1 MIQRRQFLGSIA
13 AVCAVSGSV
22 RHAFASTTSKDT
34 LNWQSRIIE
43 THPHGRNGRAPVV
56 TSVSIQKT
64 GNLLAIVGD
73 NHYVGIYDMAKE
85 KYVHHLDRHADWVR
99 AAKFS
104 PDGSLLATAGND
116 RKLLIWNTAD
126 WAAPTM
132 IKNHPEAII
141 DVAFNSDGSKIAT
154 VGFGP
159 KLRLYDTLSGELE
172 KALNCPCNDMHAV
185 AFSRNDTYLA
195 VGGRSG
201 SIRVWTPSDDS
212 QIAQYKAHRQRIRSI
227 EFTPQDEILSC
238 GDDQIVRIAN
248 PLRLTENRALPRHAS
263 KLYDV
268 VMLGNG
274 LVATS
279 GSDNQIHVW
288 RIQDAYQ
295 VGSLKGH
302 TGTVSC
308 LDVSGFTLVSGSY
321 DTHVR
326 VWTMERQADRNVNP
340 RNEFSNSGWNRKL
353 K

>member
-1 MIQRRQFLGSIA
+1 MIQRRHFLGSIA
-13 AVCAVSGSV
+13 AVCAMSGSV
-22 RHAFASTTSKDT
+22 RQSLATTISKDT

-43 THPHGRNGRAPVV
+43 TLPLGRNKRAPVV

-64 GNLLAIVGD
+64 GSLLAIVGD
-73 NHYVGIYDMAKE
+73 NHYVGIYDMDRD
-85 KYVHHLDRHADWVR
+85 KYVYNLDRHADWVR

-104 PDGSLLATAGND
+104 PDGNLLATAGND
-116 RKLLIWNTAD
+116 RKLLIWNTAN
-126 WAAPTM
+126 WAGPTM
-132 IKNHPEAII
+132 IKSHPEAII

-154 VGFGP
+154 VGFGT
-159 KLRLYDTLSGELE
+159 KLRLYDTRSGELE
-172 KALNCPCNDMHAV
+172 KTLNCPCNDVHAV
-185 AFSRNDTYLA
+185 AFSKNDTFLA
-195 VGGRSG
+195 AGGRSG
-201 SIRVWTPSDDS
+201 FIRVWTPVDDR
-212 QIAQYKAHRQRIRSI
+212 QIAHYKAHRQRIRSI
-227 EFTPQDEILSC
+227 EFTPQHEVLSC

-248 PLRLTENRALPRHAS
+248 PVQTTETRALPRHAS

-288 RIQDAYQ
+288 RMDDAYQ

-302 TGTVSC
+302 TGTVSS

-326 VWTMERQADRNVNP
+326 VWTMERQANLIVKP